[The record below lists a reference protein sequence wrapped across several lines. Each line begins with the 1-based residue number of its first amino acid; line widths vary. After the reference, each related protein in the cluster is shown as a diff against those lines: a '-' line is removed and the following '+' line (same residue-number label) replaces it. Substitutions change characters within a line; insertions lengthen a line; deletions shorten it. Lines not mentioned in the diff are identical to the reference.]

1 MLVLKKLIYKA
12 KWKKAYV
19 QKYHNMLQV
28 VLAVSPSSGGLNKT
42 EGLIKQEIKDFYLY
56 EDLFVGDKL
65 VSDDVKANHYYMQAK
80 K

>member
-1 MLVLKKLIYKA
+1 
-12 KWKKAYV
+12 
-19 QKYHNMLQV
+19 MLQV

-42 EGLIKQEIKDFYLY
+42 EGLKQEIKDFYLY

-65 VSDDVKANHYYMQAK
+65 VSDDVKANHYHMQAK

>member
-1 MLVLKKLIYKA
+1 
-12 KWKKAYV
+12 
-19 QKYHNMLQV
+19 MLQV

-65 VSDDVKANHYYMQAK
+65 VSDDVKTNHNKMQAK

>member
-19 QKYHNMLQV
+19 QKYQNMLQA

-42 EGLIKQEIKDFYLY
+42 EDLKQEIKEFYLY
-56 EDLFVGDKL
+56 EDLFVEDKL
-65 VSDDVKANHYYMQAK
+65 VSNDVKATHNYMQAK

>member
-42 EGLIKQEIKDFYLY
+42 EGLKQEIKEFYLY

-65 VSDDVKANHYYMQAK
+65 VSDDVKANHNKMQAK

>member
-1 MLVLKKLIYKA
+1 
-12 KWKKAYV
+12 
-19 QKYHNMLQV
+19 MLQV

-42 EGLIKQEIKDFYLY
+42 EGLKQEIKEFYLY

-65 VSDDVKANHYYMQAK
+65 VSDDVKANHNKMQAK